1 MLLFQMSELIKISL
15 VLFLILFL
23 LRKKLNIGYVMLIA
37 SSALFVLYGMDV
49 AGIIATIKRT
59 LVSDITIKLLLA
71 LSLIRILELILRE
84 KNILSAMMSAAKILF
99 KKRKAIIISMPMLI
113 GMLPSLGGAYFS
125 APMVK
130 EATSGINMSQEE
142 KAFINYWF
150 RHPWEF
156 ILPLYPGVLLA
167 SAVSNIPLYNLITA
181 NMVYAFLLL
190 VTGFLFA
197 MRGIRE
203 DPHKRNPE
211 QAEEKKTRN
220 PILKEDLLSF
230 LPIMTV
236 LSLVVIFHMELHYA
250 LLATIVPLF
259 ILYRYRAADILR
271 LSKHGFALEVIV
283 MIFGVMLFKETM
295 EASGSVNNLSRFF
308 IQQEIPF
315 LPIICILPFMTGLM
329 TGLTVGFVSSTFP
342 LLISISGGAS
352 LALISLAFATGFMGV
367 LLSPVH
373 LCLVLTKEYF
383 KADFWGIYKKIL
395 PASAVIFIAAIIE
408 YTILR

>member
-1 MLLFQMSELIKISL
+1 
-15 VLFLILFL
+15 
-23 LRKKLNIGYVMLIA
+23 
-37 SSALFVLYGMDV
+37 
-49 AGIIATIKRT
+49 
-59 LVSDITIKLLLA
+59 
-71 LSLIRILELILRE
+71 
-84 KNILSAMMSAAKILF
+84 
-99 KKRKAIIISMPMLI
+99 MPMLI

-211 QAEEKKTRN
+211 QVEEKKTRN